1 MTSSYSDLTLEEEGQ
16 KITKIKMIMKNK
28 FGEMSKENMWIKG
41 IGGKLVIAI
50 IALVFVT
57 CGTLGFSTWMNSTKA
72 VEEQV
77 ESNLIARAAD
87 VSKYIEEHFQLALV
101 EVEAIAEQA
110 VIRGMDFEEQKTYLT
125 KRMDDSKNYLG
136 FGIITSDGVAHYL
149 DNTTADLGDRD
160 YIKEGF
166 TGKTVMSEITIS
178 RVTGEPVILIV
189 APIDT
194 VTGEKA
200 LLLARIDGYYL
211 SNIVE
216 DIQVGE
222 NGYALM
228 LDAKGTVIG
237 HKNHALVKEQ
247 VNAISAAEESGEI
260 TGESLAAKEMIRNTN
275 GYFSF
280 DTKEQGTSL
289 MGYHTLDNGWKMGV
303 VALEDE
309 MLAGLSQLKTN
320 FIIMTIIVSILG
332 ILISFAIS
340 KSVSKPLRHVL
351 RISEGLS
358 EGDFT
363 QEIPAKYLK
372 RIDEM
377 GTMVRAL
384 DKMADNMR
392 DMISQAGK
400 EATAVN
406 ETSCELMGDVIAVT
420 KHSEQIA
427 LAIGEVDRGAQ
438 SQTAMAEESASAMEQ
453 MALGIQNF
461 AEVASTIATNT
472 DFISEKIS
480 ESNGAVQQ
488 SISRMDEIQRG
499 TAIELDI
506 IHKLEQESKEIEL
519 ISKMITDISDQ
530 TNLLALNASIEAA
543 RAGDAGK
550 GFAVVAEEVRKL
562 SEQTAGSAA
571 QINILIDRVQ
581 AHTLEVV
588 KAAENGEENVARGLV
603 AIEAVG
609 ERFEEIVQAVGEIA
623 GQIEEMNASAEQMSA
638 NTEEVSASM
647 EEMAATA
654 HAASDYVA
662 EVKNATAEQMN
673 TVEAMNKQ
681 TVKMSDMANRLHG
694 AIQKFK
700 L

>member
-28 FGEMSKENMWIKG
+28 FGEMSKANMWIKG

-289 MGYHTLDNGWKMGV
+289 MGYHTLGNGWKMGV

-332 ILISFAIS
+332 MFISFAIS

>member
-28 FGEMSKENMWIKG
+28 FGEMSKANMWIKG

-332 ILISFAIS
+332 MFISFAIS

-363 QEIPAKYLK
+363 QEVPAKYLK

>member
-160 YIKEGF
+160 YIKQGF

-332 ILISFAIS
+332 MFISFAIS

-609 ERFEEIVQAVGEIA
+609 EGFEEIVQAVGEIA

>member
-1 MTSSYSDLTLEEEGQ
+1 MTSSFSDLTLEEEGQ

-28 FGEMSKENMWIKG
+28 FGEMSKANMWIKG

-160 YIKEGF
+160 YVKEGF

-303 VALEDE
+303 IALEDE

-320 FIIMTIIVSILG
+320 FIVMTIIVSILG
-332 ILISFAIS
+332 LLISFAIS
-340 KSVSKPLRHVL
+340 RSVSKPLRHVL

-420 KHSEQIA
+420 KQSEQIA
-427 LAIGEVDRGAQ
+427 LAIGEIDRGAQ

-603 AIEAVG
+603 AIGAVG

>member
-28 FGEMSKENMWIKG
+28 FGEMSKANMWIKG

-332 ILISFAIS
+332 MFISFAIS

>member
-1 MTSSYSDLTLEEEGQ
+1 MLTSSFRDLTLKEKGKKLQ
-16 KITKIKMIMKNK
+16 NFKQK
-28 FGEMSKENMWIKG
+28 FGEMSKANMWIKG
-41 IGGKLVIAI
+41 IGGKLVVAI

-57 CGTLGFSTWMNSTKA
+57 CGTLGFSTWWNSTKA

-77 ESNLIARAAD
+77 QENLISRAED

-110 VIRGMDFEEQKTYLT
+110 AIRNMDFEEQKTYLT
-125 KRMDDSKNYLG
+125 KRIDDSKNYLG
-136 FGIITSDGVAHYL
+136 FGIITSDGIAHYL
-149 DNTTADLGDRD
+149 DNTTADLGDRA
-160 YIKEGF
+160 YVKEGF

-178 RVTGEPVILIV
+178 RVTNEPVILIV

-194 VTGEKA
+194 MTGEKA

-211 SNIVE
+211 SNIIE
-216 DIQVGE
+216 DIKVGK

-228 LDAKGTVIG
+228 LDAKGTIIG

-247 VNAISAAEESGEI
+247 VNEISAAKKSGEMS
-260 TGESLAAKEMIRNTN
+260 GESLAAQEMISNSN
-275 GYFSF
+275 GYFAF
-280 DTKEQGTSL
+280 DTKDHGTNL

-309 MLAGLSQLKTN
+309 MLSGLSQLKTN

-332 ILISFAIS
+332 LLISFAIS
-340 KSVSKPLRHVL
+340 RSVSRPLRHVL

-358 EGDFT
+358 DGDFT
-363 QEIPAKYLK
+363 QEIPDKYLK

-377 GTMVRAL
+377 GTMARAL
-384 DKMADNMR
+384 DRMADNMR
-392 DMISQAGK
+392 GMILQVSK
-400 EATAVN
+400 EATEVN
-406 ETSCELMGDVIAVT
+406 EASCALMGNVHAVT

-427 LAIGEVDRGAQ
+427 GAIGEVERGAQ
-438 SQTAMAEESASAMEQ
+438 SQTAMAEEGASAMEQ
-453 MALGIQNF
+453 MALGIQNM
-461 AEVASTIATNT
+461 AEVASTIASNT

-480 ESNGAVQQ
+480 ESNGAVKQ
-488 SISRMDEIQRG
+488 SINRMDEIQRG
-499 TAIELDI
+499 TAVELDI
-506 IHKLEQESKEIEL
+506 IRKLEQESKEIEL

-571 QINILIDRVQ
+571 QINVLIDRVQ
-581 AHTLEVV
+581 AYTLEVV
-588 KAAENGEENVARGLV
+588 KAAESGEVNVARGLD

-609 ERFEEIVQAVGEIA
+609 ERFEEIVHAVGEIA

-654 HAASDYVA
+654 HAASDYVS
-662 EVKNATAEQMN
+662 EVKTATFEQMN
-673 TVEAMNKQ
+673 TVETMNEQ
-681 TVKMSDMANRLHG
+681 TIKMSEMANRLQG
-694 AIQKFK
+694 AIQQFK

>member
-1 MTSSYSDLTLEEEGQ
+1 MTSSFSDLTLEEEGQ

-28 FGEMSKENMWIKG
+28 FGEMSKANMWIKG

-110 VIRGMDFEEQKTYLT
+110 VIRGMAFEEQKTYLT

-160 YIKEGF
+160 YVKEGF

-280 DTKEQGTSL
+280 DTKDHGTSL

-303 VALEDE
+303 IALEDE

-320 FIIMTIIVSILG
+320 FIVMTIIVSILG
-332 ILISFAIS
+332 LLISFAIS
-340 KSVSKPLRHVL
+340 RSVSKPLRHVL

-420 KHSEQIA
+420 KQSEQIA

-488 SISRMDEIQRG
+488 SIRRMDEIQRG

-588 KAAENGEENVARGLV
+588 KAAENGEENIARGLL

>member
-1 MTSSYSDLTLEEEGQ
+1 
-16 KITKIKMIMKNK
+16 
-28 FGEMSKENMWIKG
+28 MWIKG

-57 CGTLGFSTWMNSTKA
+57 CGTLGFSTWLNSTKA
-72 VEEQV
+72 VEDQV

-136 FGIITSDGVAHYL
+136 FGIITSDGIAHYL

-247 VNAISAAEESGEI
+247 VNAISAAKESGEI

-332 ILISFAIS
+332 LLISFAIS
-340 KSVSKPLRHVL
+340 RSVSKPLRHVL

-571 QINILIDRVQ
+571 KINILIDRVQ
-581 AHTLEVV
+581 AHTIEVV

>member
-1 MTSSYSDLTLEEEGQ
+1 
-16 KITKIKMIMKNK
+16 MKNK

-332 ILISFAIS
+332 MFISFAIS

>member
-28 FGEMSKENMWIKG
+28 FGEMSKANMWIKG

-320 FIIMTIIVSILG
+320 FIFMTIIVSILG
-332 ILISFAIS
+332 MLISFAIS

-581 AHTLEVV
+581 VHTLEVV

>member
-1 MTSSYSDLTLEEEGQ
+1 MTSSFSDLTLEEEGQ
-16 KITKIKMIMKNK
+16 KITKIKMIIKNK
-28 FGEMSKENMWIKG
+28 FGEMSKANMWIKG

-57 CGTLGFSTWMNSTKA
+57 CGTLGFSTWLNSTKA

-110 VIRGMDFEEQKTYLT
+110 VIRGMAFEEQKSYLT

-160 YIKEGF
+160 YVKEGF

-280 DTKEQGTSL
+280 DTKDHGTSL

-303 VALEDE
+303 IALEDE

-320 FIIMTIIVSILG
+320 FIVMTIIVSILG
-332 ILISFAIS
+332 LLISFAIS
-340 KSVSKPLRHVL
+340 RSVSKPLRHVL

-420 KHSEQIA
+420 KQSEQIA

-438 SQTAMAEESASAMEQ
+438 SQTAMAEESATAMEQ

-488 SISRMDEIQRG
+488 SITRMDEIQRG
-499 TAIELDI
+499 TALELDI

-662 EVKNATAEQMN
+662 EVKNATAEQMK
-673 TVEAMNKQ
+673 TVEAMNNQ
-681 TVKMSDMANRLHG
+681 TIKMSDMANRLHG

>member
-1 MTSSYSDLTLEEEGQ
+1 MTSSFSDLTLEEEGQ

-28 FGEMSKENMWIKG
+28 FGEMSKANMWIKG

-57 CGTLGFSTWMNSTKA
+57 CGTLGFSTWLNSTKA

-110 VIRGMDFEEQKTYLT
+110 VIRGMAFEEQKTYLT

-160 YIKEGF
+160 YVKEGF

-280 DTKEQGTSL
+280 DTKDHGTSL

-303 VALEDE
+303 IALEDE

-320 FIIMTIIVSILG
+320 FIVMTIIVSILG
-332 ILISFAIS
+332 LLISFAIS
-340 KSVSKPLRHVL
+340 RSVSKPLRHVL

-420 KHSEQIA
+420 KQSEQIA

-700 L
+700 S

>member
-1 MTSSYSDLTLEEEGQ
+1 
-16 KITKIKMIMKNK
+16 
-28 FGEMSKENMWIKG
+28 MWIKG

-149 DNTTADLGDRD
+149 DNTTADLSDRD
-160 YIKEGF
+160 YIKQGF

-332 ILISFAIS
+332 MLISFAIS

>member
-28 FGEMSKENMWIKG
+28 FGEMSKANMWIKG

-332 ILISFAIS
+332 MLISFAIS

-581 AHTLEVV
+581 VHTLEVV

>member
-1 MTSSYSDLTLEEEGQ
+1 MTSSFSDLTLEEEGQ

-28 FGEMSKENMWIKG
+28 FGEMSKANMWIKG

-57 CGTLGFSTWMNSTKA
+57 CGTLGFSTWLNSTKA

-110 VIRGMDFEEQKTYLT
+110 VIRGMAFEEQKSYLT

-160 YIKEGF
+160 YVKEGF

-280 DTKEQGTSL
+280 DTKDHGTSL

-303 VALEDE
+303 IALEDE

-320 FIIMTIIVSILG
+320 FIVMTIIVSILG
-332 ILISFAIS
+332 LLISFAIS
-340 KSVSKPLRHVL
+340 RSVSKPLRHVL

-420 KHSEQIA
+420 KQSEQIA

-438 SQTAMAEESASAMEQ
+438 SQTAMAEESATAMEQ

-488 SISRMDEIQRG
+488 SITRMDEIQRG
-499 TAIELDI
+499 TALELDI

-662 EVKNATAEQMN
+662 EVKNATAEQMK
-673 TVEAMNKQ
+673 TVEAMNNQ
-681 TVKMSDMANRLHG
+681 TIKMSDMANRLHG

>member
-1 MTSSYSDLTLEEEGQ
+1 
-16 KITKIKMIMKNK
+16 MKNK
-28 FGEMSKENMWIKG
+28 FGEMSKANMWIKG

-320 FIIMTIIVSILG
+320 FIFMTIIVSILG
-332 ILISFAIS
+332 MLISFAIS

-581 AHTLEVV
+581 VHTLEVV

>member
-1 MTSSYSDLTLEEEGQ
+1 MTSSFSDLTLEEEGQ

-28 FGEMSKENMWIKG
+28 FGEMSKANMWIKG

-247 VNAISAAEESGEI
+247 VNAISAAEKSGEI
-260 TGESLAAKEMIRNTN
+260 TGESLAAKEMIVNTN

-289 MGYHTLDNGWKMGV
+289 MGFHTLDNGWKMGV

-332 ILISFAIS
+332 MLISFAIS

>member
-1 MTSSYSDLTLEEEGQ
+1 MTSSFSDLTLEEEGQ

-28 FGEMSKENMWIKG
+28 FGEMSKANMWIKG

-57 CGTLGFSTWMNSTKA
+57 CGTLGFSTWLNSTKA
-72 VEEQV
+72 VEDQV

-136 FGIITSDGVAHYL
+136 FGIITSDGIAHYL

-247 VNAISAAEESGEI
+247 VNAISAAKESGEI

-332 ILISFAIS
+332 LLISFAIS
-340 KSVSKPLRHVL
+340 RSVSKPLRHVL

-571 QINILIDRVQ
+571 KINILIDRVQ
-581 AHTLEVV
+581 AHTIEVV

>member
-1 MTSSYSDLTLEEEGQ
+1 
-16 KITKIKMIMKNK
+16 
-28 FGEMSKENMWIKG
+28 MWIKG
-41 IGGKLVIAI
+41 IGGKLVIVI

-57 CGTLGFSTWMNSTKA
+57 CGTLGFSTWLNSTKA

-110 VIRGMDFEEQKTYLT
+110 VIRGMAFEEQKTYLT

-160 YIKEGF
+160 YVKEGF

-280 DTKEQGTSL
+280 DTKDHGTSL

-303 VALEDE
+303 IALEDE

-320 FIIMTIIVSILG
+320 FIVMTIIVSILG
-332 ILISFAIS
+332 LLISFAIS
-340 KSVSKPLRHVL
+340 RSVSKPLRHVL

-420 KHSEQIA
+420 KQSEQIA

-438 SQTAMAEESASAMEQ
+438 SQTAMAEESATAMEQ

-488 SISRMDEIQRG
+488 SITRMDEIQRG
-499 TAIELDI
+499 TALELDI

-662 EVKNATAEQMN
+662 EVKNATAEQMK
-673 TVEAMNKQ
+673 TVEAMNNQ
-681 TVKMSDMANRLHG
+681 TIKMSDMANRLHG

>member
-1 MTSSYSDLTLEEEGQ
+1 
-16 KITKIKMIMKNK
+16 
-28 FGEMSKENMWIKG
+28 MWIKG

-247 VNAISAAEESGEI
+247 VNAISAAEKSGEI
-260 TGESLAAKEMIRNTN
+260 TGESLAAKEMIVNTN

-289 MGYHTLDNGWKMGV
+289 MGFHTLDNGWKMGV

-332 ILISFAIS
+332 MLISFAIS

>member
-28 FGEMSKENMWIKG
+28 FGEMSKANMWIKG

-160 YIKEGF
+160 YIKQGF

-332 ILISFAIS
+332 MLISFAIS

>member
-1 MTSSYSDLTLEEEGQ
+1 
-16 KITKIKMIMKNK
+16 MKNK
-28 FGEMSKENMWIKG
+28 FGEMSKANMWIKG

-332 ILISFAIS
+332 MFISFAIS

>member
-1 MTSSYSDLTLEEEGQ
+1 LTSSFSDLTLEEEGQ

-28 FGEMSKENMWIKG
+28 FGEMSKANMWIKG

-110 VIRGMDFEEQKTYLT
+110 VIRGMAFEEQKTYLT

-160 YIKEGF
+160 YVKEGF

-280 DTKEQGTSL
+280 DTKDHGTSL

-303 VALEDE
+303 IALEDE

-320 FIIMTIIVSILG
+320 FIVMTIIVSILG
-332 ILISFAIS
+332 LLISFAIS
-340 KSVSKPLRHVL
+340 RSVSKPLRHVL

-420 KHSEQIA
+420 KQSEQIA

-588 KAAENGEENVARGLV
+588 KAAENGEENIARGLV